1 MDADGNRSNTQ
12 NDGEKQDGH
21 KAARF
26 FLGWLVALNKGIT
39 KLLKKALGPDYIA
52 VTEDEVLDMVNA
64 LAQTP
69 DDDGDGENV
78 IEESSA
84 QMINNIFEF
93 KDLTA
98 GDVMTHR
105 TNIVG
110 VYMSVSLDD
119 IIYLALDMGFSRIP
133 VYEGSIDR
141 IVGIIIVKDLLCL
154 VGKSQADLDGFD
166 IHDFVRSVN
175 FVPESCPCSEVFKSL
190 TSLKSGMAV
199 VADEYGGTAGIV
211 TLEDIIEAVMGNI
224 QDEYDDERS
233 EIVKVG
239 EDEYDIDGE
248 ADPDEVF
255 RLFGVEL
262 PEEHDYETIAGFI
275 TDKLGYIPEGD
286 ELNPPSVEYEGVKL
300 VVIQVEDRCI
310 LKVHASRVP
319 QTAEPELTPAED
331 KD

>member
-1 MDADGNRSNTQ
+1 MDSDGYRSNNAQPEEERHT
-12 NDGEKQDGH
+12 EH
-21 KAARF
+21 KVRRF
-26 FLGWLVALNKGIT
+26 MLGWLVALNKGIT
-39 KLLKKALGPDYIA
+39 RLLRKALGSDYMA

-69 DDDGDGENV
+69 DDDGGENV

-93 KDLTA
+93 KDMNA

-110 VYMSVSLDD
+110 VDMSVTLDD

-133 VYEGSIDR
+133 VYEGSIDK
-141 IVGIIIVKDLLCL
+141 IVGIVIVKDLLCL
-154 VGKSQADLDGFD
+154 VGKDKEALDSFNVK
-166 IHDFVRSVN
+166 DFIRDVI
-175 FVPESCPCSEVFKSL
+175 FIPESCPCSDTFQSL

-224 QDEYDDERS
+224 QDEYDDEKS
-233 EIVKVG
+233 EIVRVG
-239 EDEYDIDGE
+239 EDQYDIDGE

-255 RLFGVEL
+255 GLFGVEL
-262 PEEHDYETIAGFI
+262 PEEHEYETIAGFV

-286 ELNPPSVEYEGVKL
+286 EIAPPSVEYKGVKL
-300 VVIQVEDRCI
+300 VVLQVEERCI
-310 LKVHASRVP
+310 LKIRASKAP
-319 QTAEPELTPAED
+319 QTVEQPEDDED
-331 KD
+331 R